1 MKTKNSKTRI
11 LIECAMMVALSTVL
25 GMMVVYEAPYGGSVT
40 LFSLVPMLLI
50 AFRHG
55 TKWGIA
61 ASFVYSVINLIL
73 GLKNLAYIP
82 TPEGIIACIF
92 LDYLVAFTLIGTAG
106 LFKNMRIVKNDNL
119 NFILNTTI
127 GTLVATGLRFVCHV
141 VSGAVIWYSLTKLWY
156 PDDPTHIV
164 NQYGPWLYSVIYN
177 LTFTGPEVVLTLL
190 ATPVLRKLLDI
201 VDRRR
206 R

>member
-55 TKWGIA
+55 TKWGFA

-92 LDYLVAFTLIGTAG
+92 LDYIVAFTLIGTAG